1 MLLARLKPSPT
12 LTSQASSSALHKL
25 SKVLPFIH
33 VSDEGPH
40 LPAEVIRA
48 ARVCASHAFRR
59 PTLSDNPPS
68 LPLLS
73 TSTLAMGCV
82 LTGIWSSPLLS
93 NLHLLF
99 SDDHVQGE
107 VLNTDMDRNMQC
119 LQPCKLLGRMPHVH
133 DEKSYPPAGVLQTC
147 KCVRPSGTAGSG

>member
-48 ARVCASHAFRR
+48 AKVCTSLGLHPFCACCPSFCFAVCPYSRWWQSWF
-59 PTLSDNPPS
+59 LSCPFAPS
-68 LPLLS
+68 
-73 TSTLAMGCV
+73 
-82 LTGIWSSPLLS
+82 
-93 NLHLLF
+93 
-99 SDDHVQGE
+99 E
-107 VLNTDMDRNMQC
+107 
-119 LQPCKLLGRMPHVH
+119 
-133 DEKSYPPAGVLQTC
+133 
-147 KCVRPSGTAGSG
+147 